1 MCILL
6 ACDIAYMRALSS
18 RDLVRRTVP
27 LDIVTGAADDK
38 PIINKIL
45 LEEREKFIPLDTSK
59 PFKVNADTTGFCMR
73 SMCPDTRTL
82 SSSYSLR
89 WQMPS
94 NTAPSDSP
102 RWDSRRRLPPPR
114 SRFQTASGSSGTPS
128 HLRRLDI
135 RLSAA
140 PSHW

>member
-1 MCILL
+1 MRILL
-6 ACDIAYMRALSS
+6 ACETTDMRPSH

-73 SMCPDTRTL
+73 SIYPDLRTI
-82 SSSYSLR
+82 SRSYCLP

-94 NTAPSDSP
+94 STAQSDSP
-102 RWDSRRRLPPPR
+102 RWASRQRLPAPR
-114 SRFQTASGSSGTPS
+114 SRFRTASGSSGTPS
-128 HLRRLDI
+128 RLRKLDT

-140 PSHW
+140 PSH